1 MTTIDGQTTSATHT
15 ATADA
20 STAMDEFTAEQIRN
34 NTNLTIATGRNK
46 MLTRANEET
55 LKQATENIKA
65 AGSVLKEMKFS

>member
-1 MTTIDGQTTSATHT
+1 MSIDGTTTSATNA

-20 STAMDEFTAEQIRN
+20 SAAMDEFTAEQIRN

>member
-1 MTTIDGQTTSATHT
+1 MADINPTTT
-15 ATADA
+15 ATFEATTAA
-20 STAMDEFTAEQIRN
+20 STAMDEFTAEQIKN

>member
-1 MTTIDGQTTSATHT
+1 MADPITTTTSTSA
-15 ATADA
+15 ASEDA
-20 STAMDEFTAEQIRN
+20 RVAMDDFTAEQIRN

-65 AGSVLKEMKFS
+65 AGAVLKEMKFS